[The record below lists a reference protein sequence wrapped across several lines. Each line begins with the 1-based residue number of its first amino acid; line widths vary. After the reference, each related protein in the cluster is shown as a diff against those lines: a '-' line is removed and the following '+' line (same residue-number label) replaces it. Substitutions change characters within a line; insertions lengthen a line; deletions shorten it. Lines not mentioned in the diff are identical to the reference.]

1 MIYREFGKT
10 RKQLSVLGL
19 GGIRFPKELYMTE
32 PGREELAELVREAWQ
47 NGINYFDTAPSYCN
61 QKGELIYGM
70 AFRHMK
76 GFYVSTKSQISE
88 DPTADAV
95 RRRLETSLNRMGLEK
110 IHFYHMWCILD
121 LAQYHRVI
129 APGGPYWGALKAKEE
144 GLIDHICFSAH
155 CRGDEIAEIIK
166 DGYFEGVTLG
176 YNIINGRFRQE
187 GVDAAREAGI
197 GVITMNPL
205 AGGVIPRNQDKF
217 RFVREREGQSVS
229 EAALR
234 YNATTP
240 GINVVLS
247 GVSNREELHQNIKA
261 LEEPLTCDADYRKSV
276 ALKMD
281 GMYDRL
287 CTGCNYCQGCPKE
300 IEISKL
306 MLSYNQYVLN
316 GKKDGSMLYELQDI
330 WKADLEEKIPCIAC
344 KKCEGKCTQH
354 LNIVERIREINNV
367 LDRHIE
373 QYKKH
378 LKFIFGTDHRVAF
391 YGMGGRAEKVYRD
404 YRHYFGEQDVKA
416 KLFLFDKNPN
426 KHGLEPFVKGVKIG
440 PPENLEGLGLDLLI
454 ISSTV
459 YYDEIYMEL
468 KYLETYGIKIGG
480 V

>member
-10 RKQLSVLGL
+10 GKQLSVLGF

-32 PGREELAELVREAWQ
+32 SGQEELAELVCEAWR

-95 RRRLETSLNRMGLEK
+95 RQRLETSLNRMGLEK

-121 LAQYHRVI
+121 LDQYHRVI

-155 CRGDEIAEIIK
+155 CSGDEIAEIIK

-176 YNIINGRFRQE
+176 YNIVNGRFRQE
-187 GVDAAREAGI
+187 GVDAARKAGI

-205 AGGVIPRNQDKF
+205 AGGVIPRNRDKF
-217 RFVREREGQSVS
+217 QFVQEFDGQSVC

-234 YNATTP
+234 YNAATP

-247 GVSNREELHQNIKA
+247 GMSNREELYQNIKA
-261 LEEPLTCDADYRKSV
+261 LEAPLTYNENYRKSV
-276 ALKMD
+276 VLKME
-281 GMYDRL
+281 GTYDHL

-300 IEISKL
+300 IEISRL
-306 MLSYNQYVLN
+306 MLSYNQYILN
-316 GKKDGSMLYELQDI
+316 GKEDRSMLYELQEI
-330 WKADLEEKIPCIAC
+330 WKTNLEETIPCIAC

-354 LNIVERIREINNV
+354 LNIVERIQEINNI
-367 LDRHIE
+367 LNRHIE
-373 QYKKH
+373 HYKNH
-378 LKFIFGTDHRVAF
+378 LNFLFGTEHRVGF
-391 YGMGGRAEKVYRD
+391 YGMGGRAEKVYQD
-404 YRHYFGEQDVKA
+404 YQRYFGDQKIKA
-416 KLFLFDKNPN
+416 QLFLFDKNPN
-426 KHGLEPFVKGVKIG
+426 KHGQEPFVKGVKIG
-440 PPENLEGLGLDLLI
+440 LPKDLETLELDVLV

-459 YYDEIYMEL
+459 YYDEIYQEL
-468 KYLETYGIKIGG
+468 KYLEGYGVRLMG